1 MLETVFTIFY
11 LIVRYTF
18 IALMVLMIARWILSL
33 FRLSDGNPI
42 MLFLTRCTEPVI
54 LPFRRR
60 IPPVSFLDMSL
71 IFAFVSLIIVQTLL
85 EQAIPLTLR

>member
-1 MLETVFTIFY
+1 MLETVFTVFY

-60 IPPVSFLDMSL
+60 IPPVSFLDMSW
-71 IFAFVSLIIVQTLL
+71 IFAFVSLIIMQTLL
-85 EQAIPLTLR
+85 DQAIPLTLR

>member
-1 MLETVFTIFY
+1 MLETAFTVFY
-11 LIVRYTF
+11 LIVHYTF
-18 IALMVLMIARWILSL
+18 LALIVLMIARWILSL

-60 IPPVSFLDMSL
+60 IPPVSFLDMSW
-71 IFAFVSLIIVQTLL
+71 IFAFVSLWIVQALL

>member
-11 LIVRYTF
+11 LIIHYTF
-18 IALMVLMIARWILSL
+18 LALIVLMIARWILSL
-33 FRLSDGNPI
+33 FRLSDSNPI

-60 IPPVSFLDMSL
+60 IPPVSFLDMSW
-71 IFAFVSLIIVQTLL
+71 IFAFVSLLIVQTLL

>member
-11 LIVRYTF
+11 LIVHYAF
-18 IALMVLMIARWILSL
+18 LALIVLMIARWILSL
-33 FRLSDGNPI
+33 FRLSDSNPI

-60 IPPVSFLDMSL
+60 IPPVSILDMSW
-71 IFAFVSLIIVQTLL
+71 IFAFVSLLIVQTLL